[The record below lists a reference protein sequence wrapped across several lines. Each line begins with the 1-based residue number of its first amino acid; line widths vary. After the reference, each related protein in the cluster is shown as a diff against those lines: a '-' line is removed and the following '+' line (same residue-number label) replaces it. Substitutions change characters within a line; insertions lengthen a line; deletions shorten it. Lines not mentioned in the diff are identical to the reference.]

1 MTTLKDVAKLANV
14 DVSTVSR
21 ALNNSG
27 YVHPQTKKR
36 IMDAVEQL
44 SYKPNLL
51 VKGVK
56 RGKRKNLCVMIP
68 SLFLSMFGELVQLIE
83 EKARD
88 YEYEIVII
96 NTNDD
101 PDVEETSLK
110 KVRDSYTDGMLIVS
124 TGQNKRLI
132 RDINSSDLPVVQL
145 VRNQTNHLSSVDVNY
160 FNCAHEGVHF
170 LHKCGCERIA
180 LINGIMEIRPF
191 AERYRG
197 YLKAISELDQDDL
210 SISNDYYNMDFFKT
224 GYNKF
229 EELDEKY
236 GDIDGILT
244 ANDLQAMGVLRA
256 AKDLGYEVPE
266 DLKILSLAGH
276 SMGELLETKI
286 TSMEMPLD
294 LIANKSVELLINKIN
309 SKSDYSQVEHVT
321 FNTSLNIRETT

>member
-36 IMDAVEQL
+36 IMEAVEQL

-101 PDVEETSLK
+101 PDIEEISLK
-110 KVRDSYTDGMLIVS
+110 KVRDSYTDGLLIVS

-145 VRNQTNHLSSVDVNY
+145 VRNQTDHLSSVDVNY

-197 YLKAISELDQDDL
+197 YLKAISELSQDDL
-210 SISNDYYNMDFFKT
+210 SIRNDYYNMDFFKT
-224 GYNKF
+224 GYEKF
-229 EELDEKY
+229 KELDKEH
-236 GDIDGILT
+236 GDVDGILT
-244 ANDLQAMGVLRA
+244 ANDLQAMGVLRS
-256 AKDLGYEVPE
+256 AKDLEYKIPE

-276 SMGELLETKI
+276 SMGDLLETKI

>member
-36 IMDAVEQL
+36 IMGAVEKL

-51 VKGVK
+51 VRGVK
-56 RGKRKNLCVMIP
+56 RGKKKNLCVMIP

-101 PDVEETSLK
+101 PDIEEISLK

-145 VRNQTNHLSSVDVNY
+145 VRNQTDHLSSVDVNY

-197 YLKAISELDQDDL
+197 YLKAISELGQDDL

-229 EELDEKY
+229 KELYEKY
-236 GDIDGILT
+236 GDVDGILT

-256 AKDLGYEVPE
+256 AKDLGYNVPE

-276 SMGELLETKI
+276 SMGDLLETKI

>member
-1 MTTLKDVAKLANV
+1 MTTLKDVARLANV

-27 YVHPQTKKR
+27 YVHPQTKRR
-36 IMDAVEQL
+36 IMEAVEQL

-56 RGKRKNLCVMIP
+56 KGKRKNLCVMIP

-101 PDVEETSLK
+101 PDIEEISLK

-145 VRNQTNHLSSVDVNY
+145 VRNQTDHLSSVDVNY

-180 LINGIMEIRPF
+180 LINGIMGIRPF

-197 YLKAISELDQDDL
+197 YLKAISELGQDDL
-210 SISNDYYNMDFFKT
+210 SISNNYYNMDFFKT

-256 AKDLGYEVPE
+256 AKDLGYKVPE

-276 SMGELLETKI
+276 SMGDLLETKVS
-286 TSMEMPLD
+286 SMEMPLD

-309 SKSDYSQVEHVT
+309 SKSNYSQVEHVT

>member
-36 IMDAVEQL
+36 IMEAVEEL

-51 VKGVK
+51 IKGVK
-56 RGKRKNLCVMIP
+56 KGKRKNICVMIP

-83 EKARD
+83 EKARE

-101 PDVEETSLK
+101 PNVEEISLK
-110 KVRDSYTDGMLIVS
+110 KVRDSYTDSLLIVS

-145 VRNQTNHLSSVDVNY
+145 VRNQTDHLSSVDVNY

-170 LHKCGCERIA
+170 LQKCGCKKIA
-180 LINGIMEIRPF
+180 LINGILEIRPF
-191 AERYRG
+191 AERYKG
-197 YLKAISELDQDDL
+197 YLKAISEIGQEDL
-210 SISNDYYNMDFFKT
+210 SISHDYYNMDFFKT
-224 GYNKF
+224 GYNKSK
-229 EELDEKY
+229 ELYDNYEN
-236 GDIDGILT
+236 IDGILT
-244 ANDLQAMGVLRA
+244 GNDLQAMGVLRSL
-256 AKDLGYEVPE
+256 KDMGFEIPNDV
-266 DLKILSLAGH
+266 KILSLTGH
-276 SMGELLETKI
+276 SIGDLLETKI

-309 SKSDYSQVEHVT
+309 SKSDYSQVEHIT
-321 FNTSLNIRETT
+321 FNTFLSVRETT

>member
-36 IMDAVEQL
+36 IMEAVEQL

-101 PDVEETSLK
+101 PDIEEISLK
-110 KVRDSYTDGMLIVS
+110 KIRDSYTDGLLIVS

-132 RDINSSDLPVVQL
+132 RDINSSGLPIVQL
-145 VRNQTNHLSSVDVNY
+145 VRNQTDHLSSVDVNY

-197 YLKAISELDQDDL
+197 YLKAISELGQDDL

-229 EELDEKY
+229 KELYEKY
-236 GDIDGILT
+236 GDVDGILT

-266 DLKILSLAGH
+266 DIKILSLTGH
-276 SMGELLETKI
+276 SIGDLLETKI

-294 LIANKSVELLINKIN
+294 LITNKSVELLINKIN
-309 SKSDYSQVEHVT
+309 SKSDYAQVEHVT

>member
-36 IMDAVEQL
+36 IMEAVEEL

-51 VKGVK
+51 IKGVK
-56 RGKRKNLCVMIP
+56 KGKRKNICVMIP

-83 EKARD
+83 EKARE

-101 PDVEETSLK
+101 PNVEEISLK
-110 KVRDSYTDGMLIVS
+110 KVRDSYTDGLLIVS

-145 VRNQTNHLSSVDVNY
+145 VRNQTDHLSSVDVNY

-170 LHKCGCERIA
+170 LHKCG
-180 LINGIMEIRPF
+180 
-191 AERYRG
+191 
-197 YLKAISELDQDDL
+197 
-210 SISNDYYNMDFFKT
+210 
-224 GYNKF
+224 
-229 EELDEKY
+229 
-236 GDIDGILT
+236 
-244 ANDLQAMGVLRA
+244 
-256 AKDLGYEVPE
+256 
-266 DLKILSLAGH
+266 
-276 SMGELLETKI
+276 
-286 TSMEMPLD
+286 
-294 LIANKSVELLINKIN
+294 
-309 SKSDYSQVEHVT
+309 
-321 FNTSLNIRETT
+321 

>member
-276 SMGELLETKI
+276 SMGDLLETKI

>member
-14 DVSTVSR
+14 DISTVSR
-21 ALNNSG
+21 ALNNKG

-36 IMDAVEQL
+36 IMNAVKEL

-56 RGKRKNLCVMIP
+56 KGKRRNICVIIP

-101 PDVEETSLK
+101 PDVEELSLK
-110 KVRDSYTDGMLIVS
+110 KIRDSYTDGLLIVS

-132 RDINSSDLPVVQL
+132 RDINLSDVPVVQI
-145 VRNQTNHLSSVDVNY
+145 VRNQTDLLSSVDVNY

-170 LHKCGCERIA
+170 LHKCGCDKIA

-191 AERYRG
+191 YDRHKG
-197 YLKAISELDQDDL
+197 YIKACSELDIKDL
-210 SISNDYYNMDFFKT
+210 SINTNYHNMNFFNN
-224 GYNKF
+224 GYDKF
-229 EELDEKY
+229 IELIKKY
-236 GDIDGILT
+236 ENIDAILT

-256 AKDLGYEVPE
+256 AKDCGYDIPNK
-266 DLKILSLAGH
+266 LKILSLTGY
-276 SMGELLETKI
+276 SMGDLLETRI
-286 TSMEMPLD
+286 SSMEMPLE
-294 LIANKSVELLINKIN
+294 LIANKSLELLINKIKC
-309 SKSDYSQVEHVT
+309 KSDYTQIEHIT

>member
-197 YLKAISELDQDDL
+197 YLKAIYELDQDDL

-276 SMGELLETKI
+276 SMGDLLETKI

>member
-36 IMDAVEQL
+36 IMDAVEKL

-51 VKGVK
+51 IKGVK
-56 RGKRKNLCVMIP
+56 KGKRKNICVMIP

-88 YEYEIVII
+88 YEYETVII

-101 PDVEETSLK
+101 PDVEEASLK
-110 KVRDSYTDGMLIVS
+110 KVRDSYTDGLLIVS

-145 VRNQTNHLSSVDVNY
+145 VRNQTDHLSSVDVNY

-180 LINGIMEIRPF
+180 LINGILEIRPF

-197 YLKAISELDQDDL
+197 YLKAISELSQDDL

-224 GYNKF
+224 GSNKF
-229 EELDEKY
+229 KELDEKY

-244 ANDLQAMGVLRA
+244 GNDLQAMGVLRA
-256 AKDLGYEVPE
+256 AKDLAYRVPE
-266 DLKILSLAGH
+266 DLKIMSLTGH
-276 SMGELLETKI
+276 SIGDLLETKI

>member
-36 IMDAVEQL
+36 IMDAVEEL

-51 VKGVK
+51 IKGVK
-56 RGKRKNLCVMIP
+56 KGKRKNICVMIP

-101 PDVEETSLK
+101 PDVEEISLK
-110 KVRDSYTDGMLIVS
+110 KVRDSYTDGLLIVS

-145 VRNQTNHLSSVDVNY
+145 VRNQTDHLSSVDVNY

-170 LHKCGCERIA
+170 LRRCGCERIA

-197 YLKAISELDQDDL
+197 YLKAISELGQDDL
-210 SISNDYYNMDFFKT
+210 SINNDYYNMDFFKT

-229 EELDEKY
+229 KELDDQY
-236 GDIDGILT
+236 GNIDGILT

-256 AKDLGYEVPE
+256 AKDLGYIIPE
-266 DLKILSLAGH
+266 DLKIISLAGH

-321 FNTSLNIRETT
+321 FNTSLNIRETI

>member
-83 EKARD
+83 EKARN

-276 SMGELLETKI
+276 SMGDLLETKI

>member
-36 IMDAVEQL
+36 IMDAVEKL

-56 RGKRKNLCVMIP
+56 KGKRKNICVIIP

-83 EKARD
+83 ENARD

-101 PDVEETSLK
+101 PEIEEISLK
-110 KVRDSYTDGMLIVS
+110 KVRDSYTDGLLVVS

-132 RDINSSDLPVVQL
+132 KDINSSDIPIVQL
-145 VRNQTNHLSSVDVNY
+145 VRNQTNLISSVDVNY

-170 LHKCGCERIA
+170 LNKCGCKRIA
-180 LINGIMEIRPF
+180 LINGIMKIRPF
-191 AERYRG
+191 SERYRG
-197 YLKAISELDQDDL
+197 YLKAISDLSMKDL
-210 SISNDYYNMDFFKT
+210 SISNNYYNMNFFKT
-224 GYNKF
+224 GYDKF
-229 EELDEKY
+229 KELIEKY
-236 GDIDGILT
+236 EYIDGILT
-244 ANDLQAMGVLRA
+244 ANDLQAMGVLRS
-256 AKDLGYEVPE
+256 AKELGYRIPD
-266 DLKILSLAGH
+266 DLKIISLTGH
-276 SMGELLETKI
+276 SMGNLLETKI

-294 LIANKSVELLINKIN
+294 LIANKSVELLIDKISCN
-309 SKSDYSQVEHVT
+309 SQYSQIEHIT

>member
-36 IMDAVEQL
+36 IMVAVEQL

-56 RGKRKNLCVMIP
+56 KGKRKNLCVMIP

-101 PDVEETSLK
+101 PDIEEISLK

-132 RDINSSDLPVVQL
+132 RDINSSDLPIVQL
-145 VRNQTNHLSSVDVNY
+145 VRNQTDHLSSVDVNY

-197 YLKAISELDQDDL
+197 YLKAISELGQDDL

-229 EELDEKY
+229 KELYEKY
-236 GDIDGILT
+236 GDVDGILT

-256 AKDLGYEVPE
+256 AKDLEYKVPE

-276 SMGELLETKI
+276 SMGDLLETKI

-309 SKSDYSQVEHVT
+309 SMSDFSQVEHVT
-321 FNTSLNIRETT
+321 YNTSLNIRETT